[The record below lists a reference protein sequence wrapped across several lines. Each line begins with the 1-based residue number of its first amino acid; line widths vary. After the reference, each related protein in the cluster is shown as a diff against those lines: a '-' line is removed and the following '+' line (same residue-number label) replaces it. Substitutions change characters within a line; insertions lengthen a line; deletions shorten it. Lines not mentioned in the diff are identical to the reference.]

1 MAAGGGTSH
10 SHKDNRP
17 GGDPQG
23 VNHPDIVSSKGYH
36 SEKRWPLLINHKPDY
51 STE

>member
-1 MAAGGGTSH
+1 MAADSGKSP
-10 SHKDNRP
+10 SYIDNMRNS
-17 GGDPQG
+17 DPQG